1 MPNQFN
7 LTPAAPVVSK
17 AVSSGEVIRGTR
29 QPRHYPS
36 PWLWVAV
43 AAGVI
48 SLCRTIGSLWKRF
61 HRDRHSNARSIVALL
76 RKRGTKLEVA
86 FAREDESAF
95 QAIIHMASS

>member
-7 LTPAAPVVSK
+7 LTPAALVVSK

-36 PWLWVAV
+36 PRLWVAV

-48 SLCRTIGSLWKRF
+48 SLCRAIESLWERF
-61 HRDRHSNARSIVALL
+61 HRDRHSNTGSIAALL
-76 RKRGTKLEVA
+76 RKRGRKLEVA
-86 FAREDESAF
+86 FAREDDSAF
-95 QAIIHMASS
+95 QAIVRMAT